1 MKRSTRAETERV
13 HSWMPFWFG
22 NTFIRR
28 QASKRRRL
36 YDKRQLKLE
45 RNEDAQAAYQTRQRA
60 RHYETCRRKWM
71 KPTYVSK
78 PSSERSRPL

>member
-22 NTFIRR
+22 SKFIRR
-28 QASKRRRL
+28 QTSKRRRL

-45 RNEDAQAAYQTRQRA
+45 RNEDG
-60 RHYETCRRKWM
+60 RKEEP
-71 KPTYVSK
+71 KI
-78 PSSERSRPL
+78 E